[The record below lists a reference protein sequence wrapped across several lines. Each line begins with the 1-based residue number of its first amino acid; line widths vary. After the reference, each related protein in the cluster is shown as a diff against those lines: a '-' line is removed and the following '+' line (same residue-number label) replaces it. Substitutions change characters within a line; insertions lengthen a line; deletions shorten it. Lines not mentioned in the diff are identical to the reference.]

1 MKEDR
6 IYAIVRWNPGF
17 DRQAFAEARAQ
28 GLFGQANA
36 TFDTVRKSLDGTR
49 AVVWWRGTRPARVG
63 SGLVIEQG
71 TLGEVLAH
79 IAANLSEW
87 QSKTFTVTQPVAF
100 RADVVDPEPKRFPWK
115 KAAAWGAGIAAAAGG
130 GYALL
135 HYVV

>member
-71 TLGEVLAH
+71 TLAEILAY
-79 IAANLSEW
+79 IDANLAEW
-87 QSKTFTVTQPVAF
+87 QSKTFVQPVAF
-100 RADVVDPEPKRFPWK
+100 RADVVDPEPRKIPWK

-130 GYALL
+130 AYAALQYL
-135 HYVV
+135 A